1 MTNTIEIEPLSVWWA
16 DVKLEMRI
24 DSEYYVSK
32 KSFERPV
39 LIVDNK
45 AYLVFKIT
53 SRTERDGYKIVD
65 LSAAGLPKESIIRT
79 DILVPLSDSDLRYRM
94 GALSEIDR
102 EGLVAYLKS
111 HSPSRIMGTNQ
122 QY

>member
-102 EGLVAYLKS
+102 EGLAAYLKS

>member
-1 MTNTIEIEPLSVWWA
+1 M
-16 DVKLEMRI
+16 
-24 DSEYYVSK
+24 
-32 KSFERPV
+32 
-39 LIVDNK
+39 IVDNK